1 MPRIARHCRT
11 PLLAALRV
19 ALLACALL
27 GYGLLVAGHD
37 HDAAPNADQGLCT
50 ICVHGTG
57 SGAAVDTTA
66 ALPLPAAPRLR
77 PAAAPAA
84 RAGVRFLSP
93 LSIRGPPLA
102 A

>member
-1 MPRIARHCRT
+1 MPLIARHCRT
-11 PLLAALRV
+11 HLLAALRV

-27 GYGLLVAGHD
+27 GYGLLLAGHD
-37 HDAAPNADQGLCT
+37 HDATPNADQSLCA

-66 ALPLPAAPRLR
+66 AMPLPPAPRLR

-84 RAGVRFLSP
+84 RAGARFLSP
-93 LSIRGPPLA
+93 LTIRGPPRA